1 MMLPRVIGELTP
13 AAFGELISQVLAKY
27 KLPRPSPDEDVTLEE
42 ALASGVSFED
52 LRTDIYQALQADVPA
67 DLLLPPLLAYLR
79 SLDGDV
85 PLPIALKGM
94 AEVVSP
100 DWTIGNTIHRWI
112 DSLLEPQL
120 KPLADQLTVYALTGT
135 PTPMPESWFGDVIV
149 LNIGGQV
156 MVAALASQ
164 LTDTQKLIARLRRK
178 YRETFPGN
186 RPRLSRSVLPAATAL
201 RLKLE
206 GYKLKD
212 IADIYI
218 ARHPSEFPPD
228 PLTPEYKAAK
238 RRLEQRIK
246 KQMGRLRTLIRSF
259 GDT

>member
-1 MMLPRVIGELTP
+1 MMLARVIGELTP

-27 KLPRPSPDEDVTLEE
+27 HLPRPSPDEDVTLEE
-42 ALASGVSFED
+42 ALTTGVSFED

-79 SLDGDV
+79 SLHGDV

-112 DSLLEPQL
+112 DPLLECKL
-120 KPLADQLTVYALTGT
+120 ELLADHLTVYALTGT
-135 PTPMPESWFGDVIV
+135 PSPMPESWFGDVVV
-149 LNIGGQV
+149 LNIGGQP

-164 LTDTQKLIARLRRK
+164 LTDLHELVPRLRRK
-178 YRETFPGN
+178 YRETFPRKHP
-186 RPRLSRSVLPAATAL
+186 RPSRSVIPAAAAL
-201 RLKLE
+201 RLRLE
-206 GYKLKD
+206 GYKLRD

-218 ARHPSEFPPD
+218 ARHPSEFPRD
-228 PLTPEYKAAK
+228 PLTPQYRAAK
-238 RRLEQRIK
+238 RVLEQRIK
-246 KQMGRLRTLIRSF
+246 KQMTRLRAMLRAF